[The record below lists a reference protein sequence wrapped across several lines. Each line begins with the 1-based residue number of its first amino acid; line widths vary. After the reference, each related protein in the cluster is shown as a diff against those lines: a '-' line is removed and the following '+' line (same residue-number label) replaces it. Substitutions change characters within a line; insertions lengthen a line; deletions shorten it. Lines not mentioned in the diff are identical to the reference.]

1 MTLNFLRDYIL
12 FTAKTKI
19 NDNSDKKKNKN
30 NEWVEFL
37 ERIVVVQSLSGVRLF
52 ATPWTAAHQA
62 SLSFTI
68 SQSLL
73 KLMSIESVMPSN
85 CLVPYLNPLLLL
97 PLIFPSI
104 RAFPLSWLFASG
116 GQRTGASASA
126 SVLPMNI
133 QGWFPLGLTGLISFL
148 SKELSWVFSG
158 TMAWKHQFFGT
169 QPSLW
174 FNSHMT
180 TGKIIAFIIGT
191 FVGKVMCLLFN
202 TMSRLVIAFLPRSK
216 WLPILWL

>member
-73 KLMSIESVMPSN
+73 KLMSTELVISSN
-85 CLVPYLNPLLLL
+85 HLILCCPLHLLSS
-97 PLIFPSI
+97 IFPII
-104 RAFPLSWLFASG
+104 R
-116 GQRTGASASA
+116 
-126 SVLPMNI
+126 V
-133 QGWFPLGLTGLISFL
+133 LGLLNCRQILYHLSHQGSPFRENKNMLTLRIISQVKMI
-148 SKELSWVFSG
+148 SI
-158 TMAWKHQFFGT
+158 T
-169 QPSLW
+169 
-174 FNSHMT
+174 
-180 TGKIIAFIIGT
+180 
-191 FVGKVMCLLFN
+191 
-202 TMSRLVIAFLPRSK
+202 
-216 WLPILWL
+216 

>member
-19 NDNSDKKKNKN
+19 NDNSDQKKKNKN

-73 KLMSIESVMPSN
+73 KLMSTELVISSN
-85 CLVPYLNPLLLL
+85 HLILCCPLHLLSS
-97 PLIFPSI
+97 IFPII
-104 RAFPLSWLFASG
+104 R
-116 GQRTGASASA
+116 
-126 SVLPMNI
+126 V
-133 QGWFPLGLTGLISFL
+133 LGLLNCRQILYHLSHQGSPFRENKNMLTLRIISQVKMI
-148 SKELSWVFSG
+148 SI
-158 TMAWKHQFFGT
+158 T
-169 QPSLW
+169 
-174 FNSHMT
+174 
-180 TGKIIAFIIGT
+180 
-191 FVGKVMCLLFN
+191 
-202 TMSRLVIAFLPRSK
+202 
-216 WLPILWL
+216 